1 MKGLLTKDFY
11 MTLKYC
17 KFLFLIDIVFI
28 AVSFI
33 SNDNVIFMMFPIL
46 FSGVIPITL
55 LSMDE
60 RSGWTVYSGT
70 LPYSGAQ
77 IISAKYIA
85 GPLIGMISSAVILGL
100 MILRMSL
107 LGETNISEAL
117 ISVGAVF
124 VASLLL
130 PALCL
135 PFCFRFGTEKGRIVY
150 FIVIFLL
157 TVAVGGLTNDGSVPE
172 NVNGLVP
179 MIIPAAIAL
188 LYAVSWVIS
197 IALYKRKAAA

>member
-17 KFLFLIDIVFI
+17 KFLFLADVVFI
-28 AVSFI
+28 AISFVSEE
-33 SNDNVIFMMFPIL
+33 DALFMLFPIL
-46 FSGVIPITL
+46 FAGMIPVTL
-55 LSMDE
+55 LSCDE

-70 LPYSGAQ
+70 MPYSRGQLVSVKYLTAP
-77 IISAKYIA
+77 IIGVICSAI
-85 GPLIGMISSAVILGL
+85 ILGL

-107 LGETNISEAL
+107 FGEADFAEAL
-117 ISVGAVF
+117 ISVGTVF

-130 PALCL
+130 PALCM

-150 FIVIFLL
+150 FIVLL
-157 TVAVGGLTNDGSVPE
+157 LITAAVGGLTNGGSSVPE

-197 IALYKRKAAA
+197 IALYKRKAA